1 MQMDPTRAKL
11 CFIACLIV
19 VKFKGKI
26 RPQPTICFQASKYVK
41 RRDEKSTVALKI
53 RHDRA

>member
-1 MQMDPTRAKL
+1 MQMDTTRAKL

-26 RPQPTICFQASKYVK
+26 RPQSVFRPLRKK
-41 RRDEKSTVALKI
+41 NRRKI
-53 RHDRA
+53 NCCVENKT